1 LTKQFLQKIWRVL
14 ARGLGLCA
22 ALFVFQSAE
31 AVELRLGF
39 FPNITHAQALYARAT
54 RYFETNGFEVKWQS
68 FNAGPTAIEALF
80 SDAID
85 ATYVGPS
92 PTINGYVRSH
102 GEKFVIVA
110 GAASGGSALV
120 VREDSAIKED
130 KDFSGKTLATPQ
142 LGNTQDVA
150 ARIWLSEHGMRPKVQ
165 GGTVTIV
172 PLSNPDQITM
182 FKTKEIDAAWTV
194 EPWVSRLEIEAR
206 GRVFLEEKSLWPE
219 GKYVTTHLVVRREFL
234 REHPDVVR
242 KLLAAH
248 VELTQLINS
257 NKTKA
262 TIVLNQQIRK
272 ETSRAL
278 REDVITRAL
287 GRVELTWDPIAQS
300 LERQAESA
308 HKIHFLRQ
316 KPDLRGI
323 YELDLLNEVLRSK
336 GLPTV
341 AAAIK

>member
-1 LTKQFLQKIWRVL
+1 MWRAL
-14 ARGLGLCA
+14 ARGLGLWVV
-22 ALFVFQSAE
+22 LFIFRSAE
-31 AVELRLGF
+31 AVEIRLGF
-39 FPNITHAQALYARAT
+39 FPNVTHAQALYARAT
-54 RYFETNGFEVKWQS
+54 RYFETNGFDVHWQS
-68 FNAGPTAIEALF
+68 FNAGTTAIEALF
-80 SDAID
+80 TDEID
-85 ATYVGPS
+85 ASYIGPS

-102 GEKFVIVA
+102 GEKFVIIA

-120 VREDSAIKED
+120 VRADLGIKAD
-130 KDFSGKTLATPQ
+130 KDFGGKTLATPQ

-150 ARIWLSEHGMRPKVQ
+150 ARIWLDEHGLRPRVQ
-165 GGTVTIV
+165 GGTVNLV
-172 PLSNPDQITM
+172 PLSNPDQIMM

-194 EPWVSRLEIEAR
+194 EPWVSRLEFEAN
-206 GRVFLEEKSLWPE
+206 GKVFLDEKSLWPE
-219 GKYVTTHLVVRREFL
+219 GKYVTTHLVVTRKFL
-234 REHPDVVR
+234 REKPDIVR

-257 NKTKA
+257 NKMKA
-262 TIVLNQQIRK
+262 TIVLNEQIRK

-287 GRVELTWDPIAQS
+287 DRVELTWDPIAQS
-300 LERQAESA
+300 LERQAEWA
-308 HKIHFLRQ
+308 HKIHFLRRE
-316 KPDLRGI
+316 PDLRGI